1 MSRRAPG
8 FTLLEVLVA
17 LAILGLALMAIFDLN
32 SGALSNHAYTKRLTV
47 ATLLARSK
55 MTDLEQELF
64 DKGFQAD
71 DDEQSGDFS
80 DEGWPSYKWRAR
92 ILAPRTSGVDPQ
104 QFMAALFNL
113 PLDGSGTGLSAL
125 FGSGKGG
132 GGAPGGAAGA
142 GGMAAMA
149 AGPLA
154 GMMGQQMQQMLDQV
168 GKSVRE
174 VHLTV
179 SWKDGKN
186 VENVDVVTHVV
197 SLGPGSDRNGTAQG
211 GQAAANAL
219 GQQGFRRPDGS
230 PPRGVPSACPGNPQA
245 FCDVDGVQLVGGAMP
260 GAGMPPAPG
269 LPGMPLQP
277 QRGGFLP
284 GNGPGRVAP
293 ILPGLGNSGRAP

>member
-1 MSRRAPG
+1 MSRHARG

-17 LAILGLALMAIFDLN
+17 MAILGLALMAIFDLN

-71 DDEQSGDFS
+71 DDEQSGDFA
-80 DEGWPSYKWRAR
+80 DDGWPSYKWRAR

-113 PLDGSGTGLSAL
+113 PLDGSSTGLSAL
-125 FGSGKGG
+125 FGGGGKGG
-132 GGAPGGAAGA
+132 GSGGPAAGGA
-142 GGMAAMA
+142 AAMA

-154 GMMGQQMQQMLDQV
+154 GMVGQQMQQMLDQV

-197 SLGPGSDRNGTAQG
+197 SLGPGSDRNGTAQ
-211 GQAAANAL
+211 AAAAAAAQ

-245 FCDVDGVQLVGGAMP
+245 FCDVDGVPLVGGPTPGMGGMP
-260 GAGMPPAPG
+260 GAIPPGIGA
-269 LPGMPLQP
+269 P
-277 QRGGFLP
+277 QRGGILP
-284 GNGPGRVAP
+284 GMGPGRVAP
-293 ILPGLGNSGRAP
+293 ILPGVGNSGRSP